1 MSAILI
7 ELALKFWPYVAA
19 VGAALLLVLQQRRA
33 GAKAERAKQAGYP
46 ERFAQEALG
55 HNSKA
60 VHRMYAR
67 HAQVSLPSLEDY
79 EGKIIPMPQ
88 QAAAKVADPERVATA

>member
-33 GAKAERAKQAGYP
+33 GAKAERAKQA
-46 ERFAQEALG
+46 EREAKTRDIADQVDNDVGALPPADARKELG
-55 HNSKA
+55 KWS
-60 VHRMYAR
+60 R
-67 HAQVSLPSLEDY
+67 
-79 EGKIIPMPQ
+79 
-88 QAAAKVADPERVATA
+88 

>member
-33 GAKAERAKQAGYP
+33 GAKAERAKQAERDAKARDIADQVDNDVGALPP
-46 ERFAQEALG
+46 EVVKKELG
-55 HNSKA
+55 KWS
-60 VHRMYAR
+60 R
-67 HAQVSLPSLEDY
+67 
-79 EGKIIPMPQ
+79 
-88 QAAAKVADPERVATA
+88 